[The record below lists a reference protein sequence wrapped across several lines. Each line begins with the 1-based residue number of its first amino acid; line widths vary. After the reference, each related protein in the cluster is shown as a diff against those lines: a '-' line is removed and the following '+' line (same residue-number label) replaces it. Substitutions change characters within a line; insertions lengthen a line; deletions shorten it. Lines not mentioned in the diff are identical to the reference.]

1 MDHELITLLGKQIEQ
16 RSSDIVGQMLSW
28 HLIDL
33 LCKLDEIEQV
43 RSNSLQIISPLA
55 CAEHG
60 EVEPI
65 SAMSAAAVNDG
76 YGRDSGR

>member
-1 MDHELITLLGKQIEQ
+1 MDHELIRHLGKQIEQ

-43 RSNSLQIISPLA
+43 RSKSLQILSPLA
-55 CAEHG
+55 FPEHG
-60 EVEPI
+60 EVQPA
-65 SAMSAAAVNDG
+65 SAMSAAAVEDG
-76 YGRDSGR
+76 YGRDSGC

>member
-43 RSNSLQIISPLA
+43 RSNSLQIISPFA
-55 CAEHG
+55 FPAHG
-60 EVEPI
+60 EVQPA
-65 SAMSAAAVNDG
+65 SAMSAAAVEDG
-76 YGRDSGR
+76 YGRDSGC

>member
-76 YGRDSGR
+76 YGKDSGR